1 MKANQFGT
9 LSETPKAIEMVHRA
23 SDMAVD
29 SAVETQEG
37 HQVLAVHSAC
47 SEAGQNSSAKGSG
60 LEEQYRLSYPGC
72 SVWAH
77 TCRYVPT
84 PSPLGRAALAFKAAS
99 GPNGPA
105 LRVGEDR
112 ARPT

>member
-23 SDMAVD
+23 SDTAVD

-47 SEAGQNSSAKGSG
+47 SEARRFTHAVWIVVLASALLCANAG
-60 LEEQYRLSYPGC
+60 
-72 SVWAH
+72 
-77 TCRYVPT
+77 
-84 PSPLGRAALAFKAAS
+84 PSTGAAS
-99 GPNGPA
+99 PPSQPPNRGACRWSPSGR
-105 LRVGEDR
+105 LRLDSR
-112 ARPT
+112 RPSFL

>member
-23 SDMAVD
+23 SDTAVD

-47 SEAGQNSSAKGSG
+47 SEASQNSSAKGFG

-72 SVWAH
+72 SAWAH
-77 TCRYVPT
+77 TCRSGSSAAGLSRT
-84 PSPLGRAALAFKAAS
+84 PYR
-99 GPNGPA
+99 
-105 LRVGEDR
+105 
-112 ARPT
+112 